1 MASYIVSARKY
12 RPSRFD
18 EVIGQEQVSST
29 LKQALKKDRLA
40 QAFLFCGP
48 HGVGKTTCARILAK
62 ALNCTDRTA
71 DYEPCGN
78 CDNCQAAEKNTSFN
92 TLELD
97 AASNNSV
104 DHIRQLTEQVRFA
117 PQSGKY
123 KVFII
128 DEVHMLSSSAFN
140 AFLKTL
146 EEPPPYAVFILATTE
161 KHKILPTILSR
172 CQIFEFNRISTSD
185 IVAQLRSIADQE
197 GMTAEDDA
205 LHLIAK
211 KANGAMRD
219 ALSLYDKIV
228 SSMAEEALSRKCVI
242 ENLSLLDDQYYF
254 QMVDL
259 LMIEDLS
266 AVMVQFDQV
275 MREGF
280 HPEIFVDGMSDHF
293 RNLLMASQ
301 PGTSQLL
308 DAPETTQVQY
318 AKQAA
323 AADRG
328 FILSGLHLLNECA
341 LKLPI
346 ANNKRLQVELCLA
359 KICYLLRRM
368 SAEPFVAQGDSSKK
382 KLVSSASTQAVSP
395 ATSSQEPHSAASLVA
410 DESPADQARVEK
422 QTAPKPDIQDLA
434 ATKMVDSKS
443 STSDVVS
450 RSIEAHQ
457 VESTMSSLAQEFSPK
472 TKSKRKLISLSNL
485 NAIQEEVKADL
496 QKVKVHKD
504 LVLEDL
510 KAAWLN
516 YAHQHVTMPGV
527 QTTFKSADLSL
538 EATVLT
544 VTVASNIAK
553 YQIIDEKELMDYLMR
568 TAENHLLTMEV
579 VVDESLQ
586 EEIIVERPPTDREI
600 YERMASENP
609 NVTKFVEK
617 MGLLPDRDKS

>member
-62 ALNCTDRTA
+62 ALNCTALTD
-71 DYEPCGN
+71 DYEPCGA
-78 CDNCQAAEKNTSFN
+78 CSNCQAAENNKSFN
-92 TLELD
+92 ILELD

-172 CQIFEFNRISTSD
+172 CQIFEFNRISTVD

-197 GMTAEDDA
+197 SISADDGA

-228 SSMAEEALSRKCVI
+228 SSIQGETLSRSSVI

-254 QMVDL
+254 EMVDL

-266 AVMVQFDQV
+266 SVMVQLDQV
-275 MREGF
+275 MRQGF
-280 HPEIFVDGMSDHF
+280 HPEIFVDGMSNHF

-301 PGTSQLL
+301 PGTSALL
-308 DAPETTQVQY
+308 DAPETTQTQY
-318 AKQAA
+318 AKQAN

-328 FILSGLHLLNECA
+328 FILSGLHLLNECN

-359 KICYLLRRM
+359 KICYLLRRI
-368 SAEPFVAQGDSSKK
+368 SADPFLTHDDESKK
-382 KLVSSASTQAVSP
+382 KLAANPTPEATTAASEIDVSSSP
-395 ATSSQEPHSAASLVA
+395 TISEKNTADAASRDVT
-410 DESPADQARVEK
+410 DK
-422 QTAPKPDIQDLA
+422 APD
-434 ATKMVDSKS
+434 DSS
-443 STSDVVS
+443 
-450 RSIEAHQ
+450 EAGL
-457 VESTMSSLAQEFSPK
+457 ESTEYSTLTLNPSESSSEASQIGDNPAMPVLAREFSPRA
-472 TKSKRKLISLSNL
+472 KSKRKLFSLKSVDKM
-485 NAIQEEVKADL
+485 QEEVKADL
-496 QKVKVHKD
+496 QKIRVHKD
-504 LVLEDL
+504 IDL
-510 KAAWLN
+510 DQLKQIWES
-516 YAHQHVTMPGV
+516 YAEENVTMPGV
-527 QTTFKSADLSL
+527 QTTFKTADLSL
-538 EATVLT
+538 DGTVLT

-553 YQIIDEKELMDYLMR
+553 YQLIDEKNLMDYLMR
-568 TAENHLLTMEV
+568 SAENYLLTMEV

-586 EEIIVERPPTDREI
+586 EEILVERPPTDKEI

-609 NVTKFVEK
+609 NVTKFVDQ
-617 MGLLPDRDKS
+617 MALLPDRDKS